1 MGDSVYQDLP
11 CRYPQVRSTPLFDSN
26 LDLPWQ
32 QIGSIRLGVG
42 HARRTHTLNGS
53 ICAFHA
59 TLNVYP
65 SVPTRAN
72 PIQTEGKYRPLCH
85 LNEGGLPENCR
96 TRISSGSLIVD
107 IFVSDGAPSYVRV
120 SFWRCGPLGFDSN
133 RPSVL
138 NLSTFGPPPVR
149 RFRVT
154 RHLRRISNDD
164 ALLEQEGLGQRLT
177 LPELQEAL
185 DERGL

>member
-1 MGDSVYQDLP
+1 M
-11 CRYPQVRSTPLFDSN
+11 
-26 LDLPWQ
+26 
-32 QIGSIRLGVG
+32 
-42 HARRTHTLNGS
+42 
-53 ICAFHA
+53 
-59 TLNVYP
+59 YP

-72 PIQTEGKYRPLCH
+72 PVQAEGEYRPLCH
-85 LNEGGLPENCR
+85 LNEGGVPENCR
-96 TRISSGSLIVD
+96 TCISPSSPVAEV
-107 IFVSDGAPSYVRV
+107 FVSDGAPGYVRV
-120 SFWRCGPLGFDSN
+120 SFWLCGPLGFDSN

-154 RHLRRISNDD
+154 RHLQRISKDD